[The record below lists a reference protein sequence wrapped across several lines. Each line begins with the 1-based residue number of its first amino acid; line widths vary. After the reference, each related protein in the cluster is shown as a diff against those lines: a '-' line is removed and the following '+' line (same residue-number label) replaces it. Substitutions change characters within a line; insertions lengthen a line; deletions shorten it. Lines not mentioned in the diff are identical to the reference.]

1 MKNYLILAVFTCL
14 SFSLFSTP
22 LAKTPPIDTAGI
34 TTVILVRHAEK
45 GDDGTRDPDLNI
57 YGATRAQ
64 HLAQLLHLNGV
75 VGVYSTPF
83 KRTQQ
88 TAQPLAMALGLEVQG
103 YPPLDLA
110 ALDKL
115 VQSHQGKTIV
125 IVGHS
130 NTVPA
135 MANHLLGEEKL
146 SQLDE
151 NEYDKIFMVQLSGDV
166 KQLLTLSF

>member
-1 MKNYLILAVFTCL
+1 MKQYSLLVLFICL
-14 SFSLFSTP
+14 SVSLFSTP
-22 LAKTPPIDTAGI
+22 LFSTLPVDTAGI

-45 GDDGTRDPDLNI
+45 GDDGTRNPDLNI
-57 YGATRAQ
+57 YGATRSQ
-64 HLAQLLHLNGV
+64 HLAQLLHQSNV

-88 TAQPLAMALGLEVQG
+88 TAQPLAMALGLEVQE
-103 YPPLDLA
+103 YPPLDLE

-115 VQSHQGKTIV
+115 VKSHQGKTIV

-146 SQLDE
+146 SQLGE
-151 NEYDKIFMVQLSGDV
+151 TEYDKIFMVQVSGDV
-166 KQLLTLSF
+166 KQLMTLSY

>member
-1 MKNYLILAVFTCL
+1 MRKYLILAVFTCL
-14 SFSLFSTP
+14 SFTLFSTP
-22 LAKTPPIDTAGI
+22 LPVDTAGI

-45 GDDGTRDPDLNI
+45 GDDGTGAADLNLH
-57 YGATRAQ
+57 GATRSQ
-64 HLAQLLHLNGV
+64 ELARLLHLSNV
-75 VGVYSTPF
+75 AAVYSTPF
-83 KRTQQ
+83 KRTRQ
-88 TAQPLAMALGLEVQG
+88 TATPIAAALKLEVQD
-103 YPPLDLA
+103 YPPLDLD
-110 ALDKL
+110 ALSKL

-146 SQLDE
+146 SQLGE
-151 NEYDKIFMVQLSGDV
+151 TEYDKIFLVQLNGEL